1 MPRAKSTKSP
11 SAAPESKPYSKTK
24 PAPKKKSKN
33 PTNKKQ
39 GAWSSDELK
48 ALYDVMCPKR
58 VSLRRLACPRADP
71 FGWSGPAVPRSSSSD
86 RPRSSF
92 LVWPLFE
99 GVLRGENSQCPWAR
113 PKGSRSV
120 RGEPDETCCKC
131 CDIADP
137 RPASSGTRSRA
148 PSPAATQSRVTTR

>member
-11 SAAPESKPYSKTK
+11 SAAPESKPYSKAK

-58 VSLRRLACPRADP
+58 VSTLISLR
-71 FGWSGPAVPRSSSSD
+71 V
-86 RPRSSF
+86 
-92 LVWPLFE
+92 
-99 GVLRGENSQCPWAR
+99 
-113 PKGSRSV
+113 SV
-120 RGEPDETCCKC
+120 
-131 CDIADP
+131 
-137 RPASSGTRSRA
+137 
-148 PSPAATQSRVTTR
+148 